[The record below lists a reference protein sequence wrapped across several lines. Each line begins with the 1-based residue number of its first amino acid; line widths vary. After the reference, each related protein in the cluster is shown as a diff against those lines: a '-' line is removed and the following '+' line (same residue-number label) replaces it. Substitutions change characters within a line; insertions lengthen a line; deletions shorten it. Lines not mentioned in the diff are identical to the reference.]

1 MENEKIIRLKKN
13 NVLKL
18 EIETEEGI
26 KTGEYLEFDLE
37 DIELPLK
44 YAELIEEDK
53 KNKKW
58 LRDEQL
64 IIDKRQDVQVKGELM
79 SKNTLDKFKALE
91 TFFKKEVEIYNG
103 FLGENGVQKL
113 LNGQKVGWTTLEMVD
128 EIIEEQIV
136 PHLDLTLKNINEKVK
151 EKYGKAVERQQ
162 RVLEVDE

>member
-1 MENEKIIRLKKN
+1 MESEKIIKLKKN

-26 KTGEYLEFDLE
+26 KTGEYLKFDLE

-79 SKNTLDKFKALE
+79 SKNTIDKFKALE

-103 FLGENGVQKL
+103 FLGERGVEKL
-113 LNGQKVGWTTLEMVD
+113 LNGQKLGWTSLEMVD

>member
-79 SKNTLDKFKALE
+79 SKNTMDKFKALE

-136 PHLDLTLKNINEKVK
+136 PYLDLTLKNINEKVK